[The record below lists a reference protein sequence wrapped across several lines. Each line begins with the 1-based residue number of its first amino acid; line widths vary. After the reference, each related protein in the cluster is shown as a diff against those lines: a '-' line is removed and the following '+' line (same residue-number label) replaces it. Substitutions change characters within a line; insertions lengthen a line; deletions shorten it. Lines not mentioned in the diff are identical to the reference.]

1 MMATIARLARAAIG
15 SEDDL
20 IVKVV
25 IPFFAILGY
34 TDSSYELKYPVD
46 GYRTHRRG
54 RKPEADCVFFEGLP
68 HGPDTSL
75 LVAEIKRPDQES
87 PENQARF
94 YAANLFVPC
103 YVAWANRSFE
113 VWQLSNF
120 RAPTLIGRYDLRSMS
135 SRDLASLRDLLS
147 PKSLTVFCKQN
158 EIKLLTIDDRTR
170 ATEYEYRC
178 SLAYNLRI
186 FKPFDFPIVRD
197 LDRQYVPLNLVEA
210 TPLRT
215 RRNAL
220 TTLEHDHLERLDAA
234 TTYVGHRGV
243 LKIYHRD
250 SPASMSIL
258 EEATNSTE
266 IPMMGVFNN
275 LVLYKQDVAQNS
287 LQSIIPDLATD
298 WAWNEDG
305 SELSFRLREG
315 AKWHDGHPFTAN
327 DVKCTWDLLL
337 GKSQEKLRANPR
349 KAWYQNVETVTAD
362 ADLTATFHLKRPQP
376 AIIALLASGYAPVYP
391 CHVPPRDMRQ
401 HPIGTGPF
409 KFVEFKPNEYIKV
422 ARNPD
427 YWKRDRPYL
436 DGIEYT
442 VIPNRSTAILSFIA
456 GKFDMTFPF
465 EVTVPLLRD
474 VKSQAPQAICEL
486 VPANAY
492 ANLITNRDAPPFDN
506 PEMRRALALAL
517 DRKTFIDILTE
528 GHGDIGGAM
537 QPPPEGVWGMPPD
550 MLATL
555 PGYDPNVQKNRTEAR
570 GIMEKLGYGPAK
582 RLEVKVSERNIAIF
596 RDPAVILI
604 DQLKEIYIDGEL
616 DPIETANWFPKIYRK
631 DYQIGLNLTGVGV
644 DDPDAQFYENYACG
658 SQRNYTGYCNPE
670 LQKMFEQQSM
680 ETDQEKRKQ
689 LVWEIDRR
697 LQEDQARPIVY
708 HLRFATCWQP
718 RVKGLRMM
726 VNSVFNGWRFEDVW
740 LDE

>member
-1 MMATIARLARAAIG
+1 
-15 SEDDL
+15 
-20 IVKVV
+20 V
-25 IPFFAILGY
+25 
-34 TDSSYELKYPVD
+34 
-46 GYRTHRRG
+46 HR
-54 RKPEADCVFFEGLP
+54 P
-68 HGPDTSL
+68 
-75 LVAEIKRPDQES
+75 
-87 PENQARF
+87 
-94 YAANLFVPC
+94 
-103 YVAWANRSFE
+103 
-113 VWQLSNF
+113 
-120 RAPTLIGRYDLRSMS
+120 
-135 SRDLASLRDLLS
+135 
-147 PKSLTVFCKQN
+147 
-158 EIKLLTIDDRTR
+158 
-170 ATEYEYRC
+170 
-178 SLAYNLRI
+178 
-186 FKPFDFPIVRD
+186 
-197 LDRQYVPLNLVEA
+197 
-210 TPLRT
+210 
-215 RRNAL
+215 
-220 TTLEHDHLERLDAA
+220 
-234 TTYVGHRGV
+234 
-243 LKIYHRD
+243 
-250 SPASMSIL
+250 
-258 EEATNSTE
+258 
-266 IPMMGVFNN
+266 
-275 LVLYKQDVAQNS
+275 
-287 LQSIIPDLATD
+287 
-298 WAWNEDG
+298 
-305 SELSFRLREG
+305 
-315 AKWHDGHPFTAN
+315 
-327 DVKCTWDLLL
+327 
-337 GKSQEKLRANPR
+337 
-349 KAWYQNVETVTAD
+349 
-362 ADLTATFHLKRPQP
+362 
-376 AIIALLASGYAPVYP
+376 
-391 CHVPPRDMRQ
+391 
-401 HPIGTGPF
+401 
-409 KFVEFKPNEYIKV
+409 FVEFKPNEYIKV

-486 VPANAY
+486 VPANAS
-492 ANLITNRDAPPFDN
+492 ANLIINRDAPPFDN
-506 PEMRRALALAL
+506 SEMRRALGLSL
-517 DRKTFIDILTE
+517 DRKAFIDILAE
-528 GHGDIGGAM
+528 GHGDIGAAM

-550 MLATL
+550 MLKTL
-555 PGYDPNVQKNRTEAR
+555 PGYDPDVQKNRTEAR
-570 GIMEKLGYGPAK
+570 GIMKKLGYGPNE

-680 ETDQEKRKQ
+680 ETDQEKRKR

>member
-1 MMATIARLARAAIG
+1 
-15 SEDDL
+15 
-20 IVKVV
+20 
-25 IPFFAILGY
+25 
-34 TDSSYELKYPVD
+34 
-46 GYRTHRRG
+46 
-54 RKPEADCVFFEGLP
+54 
-68 HGPDTSL
+68 
-75 LVAEIKRPDQES
+75 
-87 PENQARF
+87 
-94 YAANLFVPC
+94 
-103 YVAWANRSFE
+103 
-113 VWQLSNF
+113 
-120 RAPTLIGRYDLRSMS
+120 
-135 SRDLASLRDLLS
+135 
-147 PKSLTVFCKQN
+147 
-158 EIKLLTIDDRTR
+158 
-170 ATEYEYRC
+170 
-178 SLAYNLRI
+178 
-186 FKPFDFPIVRD
+186 
-197 LDRQYVPLNLVEA
+197 
-210 TPLRT
+210 
-215 RRNAL
+215 
-220 TTLEHDHLERLDAA
+220 
-234 TTYVGHRGV
+234 
-243 LKIYHRD
+243 
-250 SPASMSIL
+250 MSIL

-305 SELSFRLREG
+305 SELTFRLRQG
-315 AKWHDGHPFTAN
+315 VKWHDGHPFTAS

-337 GKSQEKLRANPR
+337 GKSPEKLRANPR
-349 KAWYQNVETVTAD
+349 KAWYQNLEEITTD
-362 ADLTATFHLKRPQP
+362 GDFTATFRLKRPQP

-391 CHVPPRDMRQ
+391 CHVSPREMRQ

-409 KFVEFKPNEYIKV
+409 KFVEFKPNERITV
-422 ARNPD
+422 TRNPD
-427 YWKRDRPYL
+427 YWKAGRPYL

-442 VIPNRSTAILSFIA
+442 IIRNQSTAILSFIA
-456 GKFDMTFPF
+456 GKFDLTFPF

-486 VPANAY
+486 VPANAS
-492 ANLITNRDAPPFDN
+492 ANLIINRDAPPFDN

-517 DRKTFIDILTE
+517 DRKAFIDILTE

-550 MLATL
+550 MLKTL
-555 PGYDPNVQKNRTEAR
+555 PGYGPDVQKNRAEAR
-570 GIMEKLGYGPAK
+570 GIIEKLGYGPDK

-604 DQLKEIYIDGEL
+604 DQLKEIYVDGEL

-631 DYQIGLNLTGVGV
+631 DYKIGLNLTGVGA

-670 LQKMFEQQSM
+670 LEKLFEQQSM
-680 ETDQEKRKQ
+680 ETDQEKRKR

-718 RVKGLRMM
+718 RVKGLRVM

>member
-1 MMATIARLARAAIG
+1 MNREDMEMAQHLCAFAVIGALLIAIAGAEPA
-15 SEDDL
+15 
-20 IVKVV
+20 
-25 IPFFAILGY
+25 FA
-34 TDSSYELKYPVD
+34 
-46 GYRTHRRG
+46 
-54 RKPEADCVFFEGLP
+54 
-68 HGPDTSL
+68 
-75 LVAEIKRPDQES
+75 Q
-87 PENQARF
+87 
-94 YAANLFVPC
+94 
-103 YVAWANRSFE
+103 
-113 VWQLSNF
+113 
-120 RAPTLIGRYDLRSMS
+120 
-135 SRDLASLRDLLS
+135 
-147 PKSLTVFCKQN
+147 KS
-158 EIKLLTIDDRTR
+158 
-170 ATEYEYRC
+170 
-178 SLAYNLRI
+178 
-186 FKPFDFPIVRD
+186 
-197 LDRQYVPLNLVEA
+197 
-210 TPLRT
+210 
-215 RRNAL
+215 
-220 TTLEHDHLERLDAA
+220 
-234 TTYVGHRGV
+234 GGV

-327 DVKCTWDLLL
+327 DIKCTWDLLL

-486 VPANAY
+486 VPANQSGGNAQQGRF
-492 ANLITNRDAPPFDN
+492 AGAVAGHEADPVAGRDGQTCAGKQRRHPKGETDVLQQEQWERHVAASRAMPCAKQPRAKVASLAASQAGGSNGPARRNRPISRSRAKCLG
-506 PEMRRALALAL
+506 RRSRHN
-517 DRKTFIDILTE
+517 DRRSSPLRCYPVDLT
-528 GHGDIGGAM
+528 
-537 QPPPEGVWGMPPD
+537 
-550 MLATL
+550 
-555 PGYDPNVQKNRTEAR
+555 RTEHRA
-570 GIMEKLGYGPAK
+570 A
-582 RLEVKVSERNIAIF
+582 STF
-596 RDPAVILI
+596 
-604 DQLKEIYIDGEL
+604 
-616 DPIETANWFPKIYRK
+616 
-631 DYQIGLNLTGVGV
+631 
-644 DDPDAQFYENYACG
+644 
-658 SQRNYTGYCNPE
+658 
-670 LQKMFEQQSM
+670 
-680 ETDQEKRKQ
+680 
-689 LVWEIDRR
+689 
-697 LQEDQARPIVY
+697 
-708 HLRFATCWQP
+708 
-718 RVKGLRMM
+718 
-726 VNSVFNGWRFEDVW
+726 
-740 LDE
+740 